1 MIVAVSVALPKLVS
15 VAEPERSPPKV
26 IVGSDVAVVLMVM
39 LPEPSKLALPVTAP
53 DTAMLRAV
61 VSAAAEVAVVAL
73 PLKAAVIVPA
83 EKLPDASRKTVVL
96 PVLRFVALDVTVNVP
111 PSELTEPEIPLP
123 IVAPEP
129 T

>member
-26 IVGSDVAVVLMVM
+26 IVGSDVAVVEMVM
-39 LPEPSKLALPVTAP
+39 FPEPSKFVFPVTAP
-53 DTAMLRAV
+53 DKAMLRAV

-83 EKLPDASRKTVVL
+83 EKFPEPSRNTIVL
-96 PVLRFVALDVTVNVP
+96 PVAAFVALDVTVNVP
-111 PSELTEPEIPLP
+111 PSELDEPEIPLP
-123 IVAPEP
+123 LVAPLA